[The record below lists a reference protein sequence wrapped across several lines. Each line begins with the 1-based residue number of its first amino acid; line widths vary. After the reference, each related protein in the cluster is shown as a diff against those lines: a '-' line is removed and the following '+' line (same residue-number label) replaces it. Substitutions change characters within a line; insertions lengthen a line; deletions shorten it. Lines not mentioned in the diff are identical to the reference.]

1 MLQQLVAESCF
12 LTSSRV
18 SFVSAAVALGVAD
31 LDGVA
36 LCVALRDGV
45 GVALTDAFGVALTD
59 ANGVELAE
67 GLGVEVVLISGPFF
81 QISLVPDLTQRYLTL
96 YTVLEVPA
104 LVHFVPTMVAA
115 CEGIESAVKNNAVRR
130 TLEYALKFMT

>member
-18 SFVSAAVALGVAD
+18 SFVSAAVALGVTD

-36 LCVALRDGV
+36 LCVALWGGV
-45 GVALTDAFGVALTD
+45 GVALTDAI
-59 ANGVELAE
+59 GVELAE

-81 QISLVPDLTQRYLTL
+81 QISFVPDLTQRYLIL
-96 YTVLEVPA
+96 
-104 LVHFVPTMVAA
+104 
-115 CEGIESAVKNNAVRR
+115 
-130 TLEYALKFMT
+130 